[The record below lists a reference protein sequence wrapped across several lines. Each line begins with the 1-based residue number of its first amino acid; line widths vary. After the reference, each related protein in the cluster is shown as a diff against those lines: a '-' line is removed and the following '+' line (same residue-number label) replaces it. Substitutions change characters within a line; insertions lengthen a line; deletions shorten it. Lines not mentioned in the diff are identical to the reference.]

1 MSHAGGEPYP
11 RVNATDRIGSFR
23 YFLADDRWEWSD
35 AVARLHG
42 YTPGQVQP
50 DTAMVMSHKHPD
62 DAPDVAALIERVS
75 ANGEPFSSRHR
86 IIDTAGAT
94 HVVLVV
100 GDRMTDVDGSVLG
113 TTGFYVD
120 VTDFDI
126 TDPDQTGAMNA
137 AVAEFEAQR
146 TPIEQAKGMLM
157 MIYQIPAQRAFDIL
171 AWRSQE
177 TNIKLRDIAVQLVTD
192 LSSGLDVNENLREQA
207 DHALLTTH
215 HRIAGTTE
223 QREERTAS

>member
-1 MSHAGGEPYP
+1 MSHAVGEPHP
-11 RVNATDRIGSFR
+11 RVSATDRIGSFR

-50 DTAMVMSHKHPD
+50 DTAIVMSHKHPD
-62 DAPDVAALIERVS
+62 DAPDVAALIERMNG
-75 ANGEPFSSRHR
+75 NGEPFSSRHR
-86 IIDTAGAT
+86 IIDTSGAT
-94 HVVLVV
+94 RVVLVV
-100 GDRMTDVDGSVLG
+100 GDRMTDEDGTVLG

-120 VTDFDI
+120 LTDFDDSGSI
-126 TDPDQTGAMNA
+126 NA
-137 AVAEFEAQR
+137 AVAEFEAHR
-146 TPIEQAKGMLM
+146 TVIEQAKGMLM
-157 MIYQIPAQRAFDIL
+157 MIYQLPAHRAFDIL

-177 TNIKLRDIAVQLVTD
+177 TNVKLRDIAVQLVTD
-192 LSSGLDVNENLREQA
+192 LTSGLDVTENLREKA

-215 HRIAGTTE
+215 HRIAGAAE